1 MDMLKQTQELKQKK
15 TIPPMFMMI
24 PIEDKDI
31 VASKKKLSTTRRTNV
46 CPEEIQDS
54 REGISL
60 TNTRFKEKDNCHNLV
75 ILTKLK
81 YKQNKTFQIS
91 HLNNFSNCINKN
103 SISLSFVIYICTT
116 CRKPFGMESHTQAR
130 GHTRIHK
137 IQRISFNTMFMLFT
151 ELMVMVLLRTIH
163 NHQ

>member
-54 REGISL
+54 REV
-60 TNTRFKEKDNCHNLV
+60 T
-75 ILTKLK
+75 
-81 YKQNKTFQIS
+81 
-91 HLNNFSNCINKN
+91 
-103 SISLSFVIYICTT
+103 
-116 CRKPFGMESHTQAR
+116 
-130 GHTRIHK
+130 
-137 IQRISFNTMFMLFT
+137 
-151 ELMVMVLLRTIH
+151 
-163 NHQ
+163 